1 MAMSSIFRSWIQ
13 LPPGIQQWKEQH
25 AMVRCRACMKI
36 IFFLDA
42 GRLLRDKGIQLSW
55 RKFRYV
61 SAFIFKPSGTLN
73 GPTSS
78 LPITP
83 AQNMTPPP
91 HCCRLT
97 LDGLLQPFTSQP
109 LHKPSGPLRVA
120 LHSSVER
127 TAWTSVLTFSSLIS
141 VPGGWGRVNTGFH
154 RLGNCVEDPATSSS
168 GDFTDTCLLKYLL
181 VS

>member
-1 MAMSSIFRSWIQ
+1 MSSIFRSWIQ

-109 LHKPSGPLRVA
+109 LHQPFGPLRVA
-120 LHSSVER
+120 LHSSFEPIRLQDFRIRTSQWRKQIMWKHCAFCLKSLVVETR
-127 TAWTSVLTFSSLIS
+127 KCLQGCFNVAKNKFMPVSV
-141 VPGGWGRVNTGFH
+141 N
-154 RLGNCVEDPATSSS
+154 
-168 GDFTDTCLLKYLL
+168 
-181 VS
+181 